1 MAAQGDQ
8 QEALLD
14 LVVRTLE
21 DVISNKVP
29 ADTLPAA
36 LQSHPEFVN
45 LHEKL
50 VTIRSFISTLV
61 NGDLS
66 QGMRVKGF
74 LSGGLRTLQA
84 NLRHLTWQTQMIA
97 SGDFTQ
103 RVDFM
108 GDFSDAFNSLTK
120 VLAKAT
126 AELKESETRYRL
138 LAENVLDV
146 IWVIDLAGRFTYVSP
161 SVARLLDCTQ
171 EEVTGRTME
180 EVLTFDS
187 FRALCVKLRQFLADE
202 ELVSQG
208 HVIELEYFKKDGQV
222 LWIEVSVSV
231 LRDDNGKMAGIVSV
245 VRDISE
251 RRKAER
257 MLQMAYDLQRKS
269 DFFNDIING
278 NIFIDKDT
286 MATAEKWG
294 IDLTIPFFCCLID
307 IGNKELFKKD
317 KINSIDI
324 QQKKRYINSFLSKNP
339 EYVLWDIRDNIG
351 VLLQACDTPDILD
364 TGIQAATQIKE
375 KISLYAPDLI
385 VTIGVSDMH
394 NGPDSLEK
402 SYQEARSAIISAKCQ
417 GEKSGGIYCYR
428 DIGLYQLLAT
438 YDEKDHAAEYVQ
450 KMIGPLI
457 KYDREKGASLLLT
470 LEVILQSSN
479 LKEAA
484 QKIFLHHKTL
494 VFRKQ
499 RIEKILGVS
508 IDHFETK
515 LALAAAIKMHKL
527 CTLVNN

>member
-1 MAAQGDQ
+1 MAMQGDR

-14 LVVRTLE
+14 LAVRTLE

-36 LQSHPEFVN
+36 LQLYPEFVN

-50 VTIRSFISTLV
+50 TAIRGFISALA

-66 QGMRVKGF
+66 HSMRVKGF

-103 RVDFM
+103 QVDFM
-108 GDFSDAFNSLTK
+108 GDFSAAFNSLTN

-161 SVARLLDCTQ
+161 SVVRLLDCTQ
-171 EEVTGRTME
+171 EEITGRTIG
-180 EVLTFDS
+180 EVLSFDS

-202 ELVSQG
+202 ELVGQG
-208 HVIELEYFKKDGQV
+208 HVFELEQLKKDGQI

-245 VRDISE
+245 VRDISK

-257 MLQMAYDLQRKS
+257 MLLAAYDLQRKS
-269 DFFNDIING
+269 DFFNDIISG
-278 NIFIDKDT
+278 NVAIDKGAMT
-286 MATAEKWG
+286 TAEKWG
-294 IDLTIPFFCCLID
+294 IDLTGPFFCCLID
-307 IGNKELFKKD
+307 IVNKEH
-317 KINSIDI
+317 I
-324 QQKKRYINSFLSKNP
+324 QQKKRYIYSFLSKSP

-351 VLLQACDTPDILD
+351 VLLQAFHTPDMLD
-364 TGIQAATQIKE
+364 AGIRAAAQIKE
-375 KISLYAPDLI
+375 KINLYAPELI

-394 NGPDSLEK
+394 SGPDSLKK
-402 SYQEARSAIISAKCQ
+402 SCQEAGSAIISAKCQ
-417 GEKSGGIYCYR
+417 GENSGGIYCYR

-438 YDEKDHAAEYVQ
+438 YDEKDHAAEYIQ

-457 KYDREKGASLLLT
+457 NYDREKGASLLHT
-470 LEVILQSSN
+470 LEIILQSSN

-527 CTLVNN
+527 SAIVNNWKH

>member
-1 MAAQGDQ
+1 MATQGDQ
-8 QEALLD
+8 QEVLLN
-14 LVVRTLE
+14 LAVQALE
-21 DVISNKVP
+21 DIISNKVSVN
-29 ADTLPAA
+29 TLPAD
-36 LQSHPEFVN
+36 LKSHPEFVN
-45 LHEKL
+45 LYEKL
-50 VTIRSFISTLV
+50 AAIRGFISALA

-108 GDFSDAFNSLTK
+108 GDFSVAFNSLTK

-126 AELKESETRYRL
+126 AELKESEARYRL

-146 IWVIDLAGRFTYVSP
+146 IMVIDLAERFTYVSP
-161 SVARLLDCTQ
+161 SIVRLLGRTQ
-171 EEVTGRTME
+171 EEIIGRTIE
-180 EVLTFDS
+180 EVLSFDS
-187 FRALCVKLRQFLADE
+187 FQALCVKLRQLLADE
-202 ELVSQG
+202 EVVSQG
-208 HVIELEYFKKDGQV
+208 HVFELEHFNKNRQV
-222 LWIEVSVSV
+222 LWIEVSVNI
-231 LRDDNGKMAGIVSV
+231 LRDDKGKMAGIVSV

-257 MLQMAYDLQRKS
+257 MLQIAYDLQRKS

-278 NIFIDKDT
+278 NVSIDKDAI
-286 MATAEKWG
+286 ATAKKWG
-294 IDLTIPFFCCLID
+294 IDFTIPFFCCLID
-307 IGNKELFKKD
+307 IHNP
-317 KINSIDI
+317 IDT
-324 QQKKRYINSFLSKNP
+324 QQKKRYINNLLSKNP
-339 EYVLWDIRDNIG
+339 EYVVWDIRDNIG
-351 VLLQACDTPDILD
+351 VLLQTCHTLDILD
-364 TGIQAATQIKE
+364 AGIQAATQIKE
-375 KISLYAPDLI
+375 KISRYAPDLI

-402 SYQEARSAIISAKCQ
+402 SYQEARSAIVSAKCQ
-417 GEKSGGIYCYR
+417 LEYSGGIYCYR
-428 DIGLYQLLAT
+428 DIGLFQLLAT
-438 YDEKDHAAEYVQ
+438 YDGKERAAEYIQ
-450 KMIGPLI
+450 KLIGPLI
-457 KYDREKGASLLLT
+457 KYDRDKGASLLLT
-470 LEVILQSSN
+470 LEIILQSNN

-515 LALAAAIKMHKL
+515 LALAAAIKLHKL
-527 CTLVNN
+527 SNLVNN